1 MAWVDGEWINRSKRE
16 ALIAVYREYIDTI
29 DAKYSDST
37 GEVVIDDII
46 SAGLID
52 DYYARLTE
60 LKRLERIHRCE
71 LDTLAFDIEYF
82 SEAKNPGNAG
92 NWDGFAITKPS
103 ESPQFHRE
111 ITDILNVVSTDKVNA
126 KIAVA
131 APRSHAKSTYLTKGF
146 PLHQVVYRKRKYIII
161 ISETPS
167 VSGPNLEWL
176 ATQLKHNVKLRQDF
190 GPLLSPRQQEND
202 KDNSSEFIAWQPTQ
216 DGGKRQLTKVEAAST
231 GQALRGRN
239 WQGVRP
245 DLIVCDDL
253 EDAKTNAATPEQRAK
268 LRDWFASVVMPL
280 GDPKGAKTAVVY
292 MGTAVALDCLL
303 LNILYKRSDFE
314 SKVYRAII
322 DPPVNEHLW
331 EQCRE
336 IYVDFDNPNRA
347 ADAESFYK
355 TNKDAMDEGV
365 RVLWQEFQPIWK
377 LMTWKW
383 NNGSKAFNTE
393 YMNNPIDEESRVFAP
408 ENFVYWDDAEPNKT
422 FPRSDY
428 VITMGIDF
436 AMGKQRGDFSACV
449 TTATER
455 KTGVHYIIDAYGARI
470 TPDKFLDVISDKVRA
485 YTPDAIA
492 AEAQMAQEFFVD
504 ILKEQ
509 LSHEGYPAHARVKK
523 IQQRSRKDLRIESM
537 LPDIESGKIRFK
549 RSHSL
554 LLEQFER
561 YGQGAHDDLP
571 DATEMSI
578 RVSKNAKRDLIQKP
592 AWL

>member
-1 MAWVDGEWINRSKRE
+1 MAWVNGEWINRKQRGE
-16 ALIAVYREYIDTI
+16 LIAVYREYIETI
-29 DAKYSDST
+29 DAKYPD
-37 GEVVIDDII
+37 IDAII
-46 SAGLID
+46 SAGLIGE
-52 DYYARLTE
+52 YHERLTE

-82 SEAKNPGNAG
+82 SEAKNVGNAG
-92 NWDGFAITKPS
+92 NWDGFTIEKA
-103 ESPQFHRE
+103 EDSPQFHRE
-111 ITDILNVVSTDKVNA
+111 ITDILNVVSSEKVNS

-146 PLHQVVYRKRKYIII
+146 PLHQVVYRLRKYIII

-176 ATQLKHNVKLRQDF
+176 ATQLKHNEKLRADF

-202 KDNSSEFIAWQPTQ
+202 KDNSSEFIVWQPSK

-239 WQGVRP
+239 WQGIRP

-280 GDPKGAKTAVVY
+280 GDPKGVKTAVVY

-314 SKVYRAII
+314 TKVYRAII
-322 DPPVNEHLW
+322 DPPINDHLW
-331 EQCRE
+331 ETCRE
-336 IYVDFDNPNRA
+336 IYINYDDPKR
-347 ADAESFYK
+347 AESAEAFYSEHK
-355 TNKDAMDEGV
+355 AEMDDGV
-365 RVLWQEFQPIWK
+365 TVLWQEFQPIWK

-408 ENFVYWDDAEPNKT
+408 ENFSYWDDAEPNKT
-422 FPRSDY
+422 FNRSDF

-436 AMGKQRGDFSACV
+436 AMGKQKGDFSAVV

-455 KTGVHYIIDAYGARI
+455 KTGVHYLIDAYGARI
-470 TPDKFLDVISDKVRA
+470 TPDKFLDVISDKVRE

-504 ILKEQ
+504 VLKEQ

-523 IQQRSRKDLRIESM
+523 IQQRSRKELRIESM

-549 RSHSL
+549 RGHSL
-554 LLEQFER
+554 LIEQLER

-571 DATEMSI
+571 DAAEMSI

>member
-1 MAWVDGEWINRSKRE
+1 MAWVNGEWLDRNKRE
-16 ALIAVYREYIDTI
+16 SLIAVYREYIDTI
-29 DAKYSDST
+29 DAEYSDL
-37 GEVVIDDII
+37 DDIE
-46 SAGLID
+46 SAGLLEI
-52 DYYARLTE
+52 YHERLAE
-60 LKRLERIHRCE
+60 LNRLERIHRCE

-82 SEAKNPGNAG
+82 SEAKNNGNPG
-92 NWDGFAITKPS
+92 NWDGFTISEPS

-176 ATQLKHNVKLRQDF
+176 ATQLKHNEKLRADF

-202 KDNSSEFIAWQPTQ
+202 KDNSAEFIAWQPTK

-280 GDPKGAKTAVVY
+280 GDPAGKKTAIVY

-322 DPPVNEHLW
+322 EPPTQEELW
-331 EQCRE
+331 EKCRE

-347 ADAESFYK
+347 ADAEAFYQA
-355 TNKDAMDEGV
+355 NYDAMNEGV
-365 RVLWQEFQPIWK
+365 VVLWREFQPIWK

-393 YMNNPIDEESRVFAP
+393 YMNNPIDEESRIFAP
-408 ENFVYWDDAEPNKT
+408 EDFTYWDDIEPNKT
-422 FPRSDY
+422 FNRSDFI
-428 VITMGIDF
+428 ITMGIDF
-436 AMGKQRGDFSACV
+436 AMGKQKGDYSAIV

-455 KTGVHYIIDAYGARI
+455 KSGVHYIIDAYGARI
-470 TPDKFLDVISDKVRA
+470 TPDKFIEVISSKVREF
-485 YTPDAIA
+485 TPDSIA

-504 ILKEQ
+504 QLKEH
-509 LSHEGYPAHARVKK
+509 LAMDGYPAHARVKK
-523 IQQRSRKDLRIESM
+523 INQRSRKELRIESM

-571 DATEMSI
+571 DAAEMSI
-578 RVSKNAKRDLIQKP
+578 RVAKKNNVTITNKP
-592 AWL
+592 DWMY

>member
-1 MAWVDGEWINRSKRE
+1 MAWVDGRWLSRTERE
-16 ALIAVYREYIDTI
+16 ALISELQSYYDDQYAELATLSRDELLELNAIDTEL
-29 DAKYSDST
+29 D
-37 GEVVIDDII
+37 
-46 SAGLID
+46 
-52 DYYARLTE
+52 RLN
-60 LKRLERIHRCE
+60 RIHRCE

-82 SEAKNPGNAG
+82 SEANNPGNAG
-92 NWDGFAITKPS
+92 NWDGFTITVPS

-176 ATQLKHNVKLRQDF
+176 ATQLKHNEKLRQDF

-202 KDNSSEFIAWQPTQ
+202 KDNSSEFIAWQPTK

-268 LRDWFASVVMPL
+268 LRDWFSSVVMPL

-303 LNILYKRSDFE
+303 LNILYRRSDFE

-322 DPPVNEHLW
+322 EPPINEHLW

-336 IYVDFDNPNRA
+336 IYVNYDDSKR
-347 ADAESFYK
+347 AESAEAFYL

-393 YMNNPIDEESRVFAP
+393 YMNNPIDEESRIFAP

-422 FPRSDY
+422 FPRSEY

-436 AMGKQRGDFSACV
+436 AMGKKERGDFSAII

-455 KTGVHYIIDAYGARI
+455 KTGVHYIIDSYGARI
-470 TPDKFLDVISDKVRA
+470 TPDKFLDVISDKVREF
-485 YTPDAIA
+485 TPDSIA
-492 AEAQMAQEFFVD
+492 AESQMAQEFFVD
-504 ILKEQ
+504 VLKEQ

-523 IQQRSRKDLRIESM
+523 IHQRSRKELRIESL

-549 RSHSL
+549 HSHTL

>member
-1 MAWVDGEWINRSKRE
+1 MAWVNGEWLDRKERGR
-16 ALIAVYREYIDTI
+16 LITE
-29 DAKYSDST
+29 
-37 GEVVIDDII
+37 
-46 SAGLID
+46 
-52 DYYARLTE
+52 LTE
-60 LKRLERIHRCE
+60 YKNDQLANLTSLSDDEVIELEAISEELERLERIHRCE

-82 SEAKNPGNAG
+82 SESRNPGNPG
-92 NWDGFAITKPS
+92 NWDGFTISHPS

-176 ATQLKHNVKLRQDF
+176 ATQLKHNEKLRADF

-202 KDNSSEFIAWQPTQ
+202 KDNSAEFIAWQPTK

-280 GDPKGAKTAVVY
+280 GDPAGKKTAIVY

-322 DPPVNEHLW
+322 EPPTQEELW
-331 EQCRE
+331 EKCRE

-347 ADAESFYK
+347 ADAEAFYQA
-355 TNKDAMDEGV
+355 NKDAMEEGV
-365 RVLWQEFQPIWK
+365 VVLWKEFQPIWK

-393 YMNNPIDEESRVFAP
+393 YMNNPIDEESRIFAP
-408 ENFVYWDDAEPNKT
+408 EDFTYWDDAEPNKT
-422 FPRSDY
+422 FNRSDF

-436 AMGKQRGDFSACV
+436 AMGKQKGDYSAIV

-455 KTGVHYIIDAYGARI
+455 KSGVHYIIDAYGARI
-470 TPDKFLDVISDKVRA
+470 TPDKFIDVICAKVRE

-504 ILKEQ
+504 VLKDQ

-523 IQQRSRKDLRIESM
+523 INQRSRKELRIESM

-571 DATEMSI
+571 DAAEMSI

-592 AWL
+592 AWM

>member
-1 MAWVDGEWINRSKRE
+1 MAWVNGEWINRKERE
-16 ALIAVYREYIDTI
+16 RLITDLQVYYDVQY
-29 DAKYSDST
+29 AKLATLDYD
-37 GEVVIDDII
+37 E
-46 SAGLID
+46 LIELESVD
-52 DYYARLTE
+52 NELERL
-60 LKRLERIHRCE
+60 KRIHRCE
-71 LDTLAFDIEYF
+71 VDTLEFAIEYF
-82 SEAKNPGNAG
+82 GEAHNEGNGG
-92 NWDGFAITKPS
+92 NWDGFNVTKTNEAPT
-103 ESPQFHRE
+103 FHRE

-146 PLHQVVYRKRKYIII
+146 PLHQIVYRKRKYIII

-176 ATQLKHNVKLRQDF
+176 ANQLKYNSKLRADF
-190 GPLLSPRQQEND
+190 GPLLSPNKQENFR
-202 KDNSSEFIAWQPTQ
+202 DNSSEFIAYESLPNGST
-216 DGGKRQLTKVEAAST
+216 RQVTKVEAAST

-239 WQGVRP
+239 WNGVRP

-268 LRDWFASVVMPL
+268 LRDWFSSVVMPL
-280 GDPKGAKTAVVY
+280 GDPKGEKTAIVY

-322 DPPVNEHLW
+322 NPPVNEHLW

-336 IYVDFDNPNRA
+336 LYVNFDDPKRAETALAFYESNR
-347 ADAESFYK
+347 EQ
-355 TNKDAMDEGV
+355 MDEGV
-365 RVLWQEFQPIWK
+365 TVLWPEFQPIWK
-377 LMTWKW
+377 LMSWKW

-393 YMNNPIDEESRVFAP
+393 YMNNPIDEESRIFSP
-408 ENFVYWDDAEPNKT
+408 ENFVYWDKVEPDKK

-436 AMGKQRGDFSACV
+436 AMGKQKGDFSAIV

-455 KTGVHYIIDAYGARI
+455 KTGVHYIIDVYGARI

-504 ILKEQ
+504 MLKEQ

-523 IQQRSRKDLRIESM
+523 IQQRSRKELRIESM

-549 RSHSL
+549 SSHSL
-554 LLEQFER
+554 LIEQFEM
-561 YGQGAHDDLP
+561 YGQGTHDDLP
-571 DATEMSI
+571 DACEMSI

-592 AWL
+592 VWL

>member
-1 MAWVDGEWINRSKRE
+1 M
-16 ALIAVYREYIDTI
+16 
-29 DAKYSDST
+29 
-37 GEVVIDDII
+37 
-46 SAGLID
+46 
-52 DYYARLTE
+52 
-60 LKRLERIHRCE
+60 
-71 LDTLAFDIEYF
+71 
-82 SEAKNPGNAG
+82 
-92 NWDGFAITKPS
+92 
-103 ESPQFHRE
+103 
-111 ITDILNVVSTDKVNA
+111 
-126 KIAVA
+126 
-131 APRSHAKSTYLTKGF
+131 
-146 PLHQVVYRKRKYIII
+146 HQVVYRLRKYIII

-176 ATQLKHNVKLRQDF
+176 ATQLKHNEKLRQDF

-202 KDNSSEFIAWQPTQ
+202 KDNSSEFIAWQPTK

-436 AMGKQRGDFSACV
+436 AMGKSKGDFSAV
-449 TTATER
+449 ITTATER
-455 KTGVHYIIDAYGARI
+455 KSGVHYIIDAYGARI
-470 TPDKFLDVISDKVRA
+470 TPDKFLDVISDKVRE

-492 AEAQMAQEFFVD
+492 AESVAAQEFFVD
-504 ILKEQ
+504 VLREQ
-509 LSHEGYPAHARVKK
+509 LAHEGYPAHARVKK
-523 IQQRSRKDLRIESM
+523 INNRSRKELRIESM

-549 RSHSL
+549 RGHSL
-554 LLEQFER
+554 LLEQLER
-561 YGQGAHDDLP
+561 YGQGAADDLP
-571 DATEMSI
+571 DGMEMSI
-578 RVSKNAKRDLIQKP
+578 RVSKNAKRELIQKP

>member
-1 MAWVDGEWINRSKRE
+1 MAWVDGEWLERSKRE

-29 DAKYSDST
+29 DAKYSD
-37 GEVVIDDII
+37 IDGII
-46 SAGLID
+46 SAGLIE
-52 DYYARLTE
+52 DYHARLTE
-60 LKRLERIHRCE
+60 LNRLERIHRCE

-92 NWDGFAITKPS
+92 NWDGFTITDPS

-176 ATQLKHNVKLRQDF
+176 ATQLKHNEKLRRDF

-202 KDNSSEFIAWQPTQ
+202 KDNSSEFIAWQPTK

-268 LRDWFASVVMPL
+268 LRDWFSSVVMPL
-280 GDPKGAKTAVVY
+280 GDPAGKKTAVVY

-322 DPPVNEHLW
+322 EPPVNEHLW

-355 TNKDAMDEGV
+355 ANKDAMDEGV

-393 YMNNPIDEESRVFAP
+393 YMNNPIDEESRIFAP
-408 ENFVYWDDAEPNKT
+408 ENFVYWDDTEPNKA
-422 FPRSDY
+422 FPRSEY

-436 AMGKQRGDFSACV
+436 ALGKAKGDFSAV
-449 TTATER
+449 ITTATER
-455 KTGVHYIIDAYGARI
+455 KSGVHYIIDAYGARI
-470 TPDKFLDVISDKVRA
+470 TPDKFLDVICDKVRE
-485 YTPDAIA
+485 YTPDSIA
-492 AEAQMAQEFFVD
+492 AESVAAQEFFVD
-504 ILKEQ
+504 VLKDQ
-509 LSHEGYPAHARVKK
+509 LSYEGYPAHARVKK
-523 IQQRSRKDLRIESM
+523 INNRSRKELRIESL
-537 LPDIESGKIRFK
+537 LPDIENGKIRFK
-549 RSHSL
+549 KAHSL
-554 LLEQFER
+554 LIEQFER
-561 YGQGAHDDLP
+561 YGQGSHDDLP
-571 DATEMSI
+571 DAAEMSI
-578 RVSKNAKRDLIQKP
+578 RVSKNAKRELIQKP
-592 AWL
+592 SWL